1 MGTTGL
7 SLSRYLFVMCL
18 LEMVTL
24 TSEEFTVNGL
34 EKPVLVQ
41 LGAEVELSC
50 QLSPPQNAQHMEI
63 RWFRNRY
70 NQPVYLY
77 NNGRDLHA
85 ETVSRYVE
93 RTELVKDAIGEGKV
107 TLRIFNVSAD
117 DDGKYHCFFKDG
129 DFYEEAII
137 QVNVIATSLEIQL
150 LLYPP
155 NIKGI
160 VVECNSRGWFPEP
173 QMEWRDSREE
183 VIASASKTVSQD
195 GDKLFNMHMTLLLNS
210 SSSENITCCLR
221 NPVTGQEER
230 TSLVLSVPVSDPQ
243 FQLDTMWLEDIS
255 VILCVLMTFIVM
267 QISFIYFRLRGLR
280 ASSFYYL

>member
-1 MGTTGL
+1 M
-7 SLSRYLFVMCL
+7 
-18 LEMVTL
+18 
-24 TSEEFTVNGL
+24 
-34 EKPVLVQ
+34 VQ

-137 QVNVIATSLEIQL
+137 QVNVIGKDGASEVCTFLICPRMVSGKFPCFSLL
-150 LLYPP
+150 
-155 NIKGI
+155 
-160 VVECNSRGWFPEP
+160 
-173 QMEWRDSREE
+173 
-183 VIASASKTVSQD
+183 
-195 GDKLFNMHMTLLLNS
+195 
-210 SSSENITCCLR
+210 
-221 NPVTGQEER
+221 
-230 TSLVLSVPVSDPQ
+230 
-243 FQLDTMWLEDIS
+243 
-255 VILCVLMTFIVM
+255 
-267 QISFIYFRLRGLR
+267 
-280 ASSFYYL
+280 